1 MKSLQHVNIV
11 ARSRNTKTGNIPV
24 TYRDMEETC
33 PRECPFFNNGCYGDG
48 RIKSRARKHA
58 KQVTQES
65 ALSTLSKRDKSARL
79 LRDRVVGDI
88 LTDGKIDM
96 DYVLGIAA
104 VARQSSLI
112 AFGYTHA
119 WRRLTKRMIKSIT
132 ASGYVMNASC
142 ETVDDVASAL
152 AAGLPAVITND
163 DIDDGT
169 MIDGKRV
176 ITCPAQTRD
185 DVTCASCGLCAKPDR
200 KAVIRFLVHGP
211 SKNRARAAIAGLSR

>member
-1 MKSLQHVNIV
+1 MAIFTHTNVV
-11 ARSRNTKTGNIPV
+11 ARSSNTKTGNIPV
-24 TYRDMEETC
+24 TYRDMDETC

-48 RIKSRARKHA
+48 RIKGIARKHA

-65 ALSTLSKRDKSARL
+65 ALSTLSKRDKAARY

-119 WRRLTKRMIKSIT
+119 WRRLTKRMIKSIA

-142 ETVDDVASAL
+142 ETVEDVQEAL
-152 AAGLPAVITND
+152 AALMPAVITND

-169 MIDGKRV
+169 VISGKRV

-200 KAVIRFLVHGP
+200 KVVIRFLVHGA
-211 SKNRARAAIAGLSR
+211 SKNRARAAIAGRIQ